1 MVVCAQLC
9 VKFWKK
15 SQLLKKKQT
24 NKHRVA
30 KQRTSEVMKKIA
42 PALDEDSR
50 SKKSNIVKELVFKLK
65 KREKKWWSYWYANIT
80 SDDTTRL
87 SSDARNYISS
97 LLDKKRR
104 PCCNQCQL
112 LPSTRQ
118 SISKVFSFSTPRI
131 CCTPHFPHSP
141 FSTLC
146 IFHAPRSTLHAPR
159 STFHNPDIPP
169 NQEIREDWPSNI
181 LLRKYCLAKGAA
193 TRLMLLGFEIF
204 TE

>member
-87 SSDARNYISS
+87 SSDARDYISS
-97 LLDKKRR
+97 LLDKKGGHAATSASCYHRHD
-104 PCCNQCQL
+104 NQYLKFFHFLHPAFAAL
-112 LPSTRQ
+112 L
-118 SISKVFSFSTPRI
+118 IFH
-131 CCTPHFPHSP
+131 TPHFPHYA
-141 FSTLC
+141 FSTL
-146 IFHAPRSTLHAPR
+146 HAPRSTLHAPHF
-159 STFHNPDIPP
+159 TILIFHPTKKLEKTDP
-169 NQEIREDWPSNI
+169 QTSCWENI
-181 LLRKYCLAKGAA
+181 A
-193 TRLMLLGFEIF
+193 
-204 TE
+204 